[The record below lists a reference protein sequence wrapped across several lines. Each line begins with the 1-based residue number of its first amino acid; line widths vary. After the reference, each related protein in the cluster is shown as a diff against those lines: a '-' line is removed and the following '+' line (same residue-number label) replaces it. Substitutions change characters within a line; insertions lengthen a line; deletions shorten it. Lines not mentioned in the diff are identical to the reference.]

1 MFISRLITLLALLV
15 TFLVTTTVYCEELQ
29 SKAGASTFT
38 MIAPSSLPYE
48 TLYYRSGAE
57 YLPIELRKD
66 RRSEPYSISSAEFV
80 ELYTDHSDP
89 EVLYR
94 LIGKGTLANKS
105 KEILFFLVHVGSNGS
120 GRLPVLMLGLDDSK
134 SAFPDSSFRFINF
147 INAPLVVEF
156 DHKQF
161 RMKPGQQ
168 KISKL
173 DLPAGGDFTPFT
185 VKNIEGEKLAG
196 TRLFSH
202 AQGREMVLIF
212 PPKEGK
218 RRLNI
223 QYYSD

>member
-1 MFISRLITLLALLV
+1 MFISRLITLLSLLV
-15 TFLVTTTVYCEELQ
+15 TFFVTTTVYGEELQ

-48 TLYYRSGAE
+48 TLYYLSGAE
-57 YLPIELRKD
+57 YIPIELRKD

-80 ELYTDHSDP
+80 ELYTDHTDP
-89 EVLYR
+89 EVPYR
-94 LIGKGTLANKS
+94 LIGRGRLAKTS
-105 KEILFFLVHVGSNGS
+105 DEILFFLINVASNKN

-156 DHKQF
+156 DHEQF

-173 DLPAGGDFTPFT
+173 DLPAGGDFTPFR
-185 VKNIEGEKLAG
+185 VKDTKGKKMAG

-218 RRLNI
+218 KRLNI